1 MKTGEALSYGR
12 SSLAGASDS
21 PARDAV
27 LLLAHVLESP
37 PEDIYLHPDAN
48 MSVELWARYR
58 DLIERRKAG
67 EPVAYLRGFR
77 EFMGLTFKTDRRALI
92 PRPETELIVEAFLET
107 FARQPDGPAQP
118 SCTVADLCCGSG
130 VIGLSIAKAMPGAG
144 VILSDV
150 SREAV
155 DLARENA
162 VRLGVAGRVRF
173 LVGDLAEP
181 LIASGTVVD
190 AVVTNPPYIPSGEMA
205 SLSREIRE
213 FEPRL
218 ALDGGAG
225 GLAVISR
232 ISREVP
238 RILKPGGYLFMEI
251 GADQFTE
258 CSRIFEETGL
268 WRDISVLRD
277 LARRQ
282 RVVVGRTRSA
292 E

>member
-92 PRPETELIVEAFLET
+92 PRTETELIVEAFLET

-130 VIGLSIAKAMPGAG
+130 VIGLSIAEAMPGAG

-155 DLARENA
+155 DQHAKTPCFWEWPGECDSSLAIWRNLSSLLARLWM
-162 VRLGVAGRVRF
+162 RWSQT
-173 LVGDLAEP
+173 P
-181 LIASGTVVD
+181 LTSRAARWHRCRGKSVSSSHAWHLTEEQGAS
-190 AVVTNPPYIPSGEMA
+190 PSYP
-205 SLSREIRE
+205 E
-213 FEPRL
+213 FPVKCP
-218 ALDGGAG
+218 A
-225 GLAVISR
+225 
-232 ISREVP
+232 
-238 RILKPGGYLFMEI
+238 F
-251 GADQFTE
+251 
-258 CSRIFEETGL
+258 
-268 WRDISVLRD
+268 
-277 LARRQ
+277 
-282 RVVVGRTRSA
+282 
-292 E
+292 